1 MTFRAGDE
9 VLHAPTGE
17 TWLLIVDEENGV
29 VVPGG
34 WPDTRAQASDCS
46 LVRAATDAERLEQ
59 LRSTGKSGHSACA
72 LASWQ
77 LAAQGEVSNG

>member
-9 VLHAPTGE
+9 VLHVPTGE

-29 VVPGG
+29 VVPAG

-46 LVRAATDAERLEQ
+46 LVRAATDVERLGTI
-59 LRSTGKSGHSACA
+59 RTCSRSGHSACV
-72 LASWQ
+72 LASRQ
-77 LAAQGEVSNG
+77 LAIAQGDK